1 MNVLV
6 VGSGGREHAMTW
18 ALTQERRRITPFC
31 APGNPGIAEIATC
44 LPCPPLDPVAVAEAA
59 EEHGIDLTIVG
70 PEAPL
75 AGGIVDVFARRGL
88 RIFGPTQAAAQL
100 ESSKAFMKQLCRR
113 YEIPTAEFRVFDG
126 AAAALAFV
134 RGAGRPLVV
143 KADGLCA
150 GKGVVVASTADE
162 AAAAVDAMMVRRQ
175 FGDAGARVV
184 IEEVLGGDEISVFA
198 FCDGTAVA
206 PLLPVQDHKRAGEGD
221 TGPNTGGMGA
231 YAPVP
236 AVPPGVL
243 DQITDRILAPVAWA
257 MAQEGRPYRG
267 VLFAGMML
275 TRDGP
280 RVLEFN
286 VRLGDPETQALLPL
300 LESGLSEAVDAALS
314 GRLDRFAFRWRPRA
328 AVCVALCAAGYPAGP
343 RTGQP
348 ISGLREAAALRDVLI
363 FHAGTAVRDGQTVTA
378 GGRVLNAVG
387 IGDSVDEARARA
399 YAAADTIAFDGK
411 MWRRDIASRACAP
424 HGVGDLARS

>member
-1 MNVLV
+1 
-6 VGSGGREHAMTW
+6 MTW

-44 LPCPPLDPVAVAEAA
+44 LPCSPLDPVALAEAA
-59 EEHGIDLTIVG
+59 ERQRIDLTIVG

-75 AGGIVDVFARRGL
+75 AGGVVDVFARRGL

-100 ESSKAFMKQLCRR
+100 ETSKAFMKQLCRR
-113 YEIPTAEFRVFDG
+113 YEIPTAEFRVFDD
-126 AAAALAFV
+126 AAEALAHV
-134 RGAGRPLVV
+134 RRAGRPLVV

-162 AAAAVDAMMVRRQ
+162 AVAAVEAMMVRRQ

-184 IEEVLGGDEISVFA
+184 IEEVLSGEEISVFA

-206 PLLPVQDHKRAGEGD
+206 PLLPVQDHKRLGEGD

-236 AVPPGVL
+236 SARPEVL
-243 DQITDRILAPVAWA
+243 DRITDRVLAPVVWA

-267 VLFAGMML
+267 VLFAGMIL
-275 TRDGP
+275 TADGP

-300 LESGLSEAVDAALS
+300 LESGLSEAVDAAMS
-314 GRLDRFAFRWRPRA
+314 GRLDRVAFRWRPRA
-328 AVCVALCAAGYPAGP
+328 AVCVAVCAEGYPAGP
-343 RTGQP
+343 RTGRP
-348 ISGLREAAALRDVLI
+348 ISGLREAASLRDVLV
-363 FHAGTAVRDGQTVTA
+363 FHAGTALRDGQTVTA

-387 IGDSVDEARARA
+387 IGDTLDEARARA
-399 YAAADTIAFDGK
+399 YTAADTIEFEGK
-411 MWRRDIASRACAP
+411 TFRRDIASRACAP
-424 HGVGDLARS
+424 RGAGDLARS